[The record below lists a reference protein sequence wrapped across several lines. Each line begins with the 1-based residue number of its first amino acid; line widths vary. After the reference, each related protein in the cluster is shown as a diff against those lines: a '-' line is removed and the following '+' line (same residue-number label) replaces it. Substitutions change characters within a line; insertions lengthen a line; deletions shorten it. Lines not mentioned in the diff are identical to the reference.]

1 MEETVADSSENVEEQ
16 QTKDGNFFSRYGK
29 IFLYAG
35 IIFLQ
40 TLAAYGIYHFYYN
53 DIETW
58 IGSFESD
65 ERYFYAI
72 EDVIIN
78 PAGSNGERYLIL
90 SVEFEVDSNGE
101 INMLEQNN
109 AQIVDS
115 LNVILSTKTAE
126 ELISIESRIQI
137 KQEIGMMV
145 NKTLGK
151 KVVRN
156 LFITKYVLQ

>member
-1 MEETVADSSENVEEQ
+1 MEETATDNSKKA
-16 QTKDGNFFSRYGK
+16 KDQRAKNGNFFNRYGK

-35 IIFLQ
+35 IILIQ
-40 TLAAYGIYHFYYN
+40 ALAAYSLYHFYYN
-53 DIETW
+53 DIQNW
-58 IGSFESD
+58 IGSFES
-65 ERYFYAI
+65 EKRYFYAI

-90 SVEFEVDSNGE
+90 SVEFEVESNGE
-101 INMLEQNN
+101 INLLEQNN
-109 AQIVDS
+109 AQIIDN
-115 LNVILSTKTAE
+115 LNIILSSKTAE
-126 ELISIESRIQI
+126 ELIRIESRNQI

-145 NKTLGK
+145 NETLNK